1 MDQERIKRV
10 DSVLEEAVRTG
21 EVAGCN
27 TLVLKDGKEV
37 YYGQSGWADKET
49 RQPMARNTIFRLFSM
64 SKPIT
69 AAAAMILVERGQ
81 MDLLDPVEKFL
92 PGFKN
97 QTYITKAGL
106 QRVQEPMVIKDLLG
120 MTSGL
125 VYGGENGYA
134 ERRMQALWDEVQR
147 DQAKGKELGTV
158 DFANRMGQMPLA
170 FAPGSRWQ
178 YGTSADVMGAVIEVI
193 SGMRFGEFL
202 KKEIFDPLGMEDTSF
217 WIPEE
222 KRGRFAQVYRPT
234 EDGLA
239 PYTDAHLCILPTY
252 PHEPAFQSGGA
263 GLLSTIEDY
272 AKFASMLANEGEWNG
287 VRILSRRT
295 VRYMRRSQLT
305 DEQKKT
311 MQWASLRGHGYGNFM
326 RVLEDEGQ
334 APSLGGK
341 GEFGWDGWLGAYFC
355 VSPEDNL
362 VLLYMMQKV
371 DTGTVDVTRKVR
383 SAVFAAL

>member
-1 MDQERIKRV
+1 
-10 DSVLEEAVRTG
+10 
-21 EVAGCN
+21 
-27 TLVLKDGKEV
+27 
-37 YYGQSGWADKET
+37 
-49 RQPMARNTIFRLFSM
+49 
-64 SKPIT
+64 
-69 AAAAMILVERGQ
+69 
-81 MDLLDPVEKFL
+81 
-92 PGFKN
+92 
-97 QTYITKAGL
+97 
-106 QRVQEPMVIKDLLG
+106 
-120 MTSGL
+120 
-125 VYGGENGYA
+125 
-134 ERRMQALWDEVQR
+134 MQALWDEVQR
-147 DQAKGKELGTV
+147 NQAKGKELGTV

-193 SGMRFGEFL
+193 SGMHFGEFL
-202 KKEIFDPLGMEDTSF
+202 KKEIFDPLGMEDTGF